1 MWGALGAAV
10 LGWLLLAT
18 LIMIGRHGATLR
30 ALWREPVL
38 RRPVLIFESD
48 DWGPGDATH
57 AEALRRLCEILG
69 RYRDAEGHHPVMTLG
84 MVLALPDRE
93 RMRVEKKYVALS
105 LADAR
110 YAELRSAIEEGVRR
124 GVFAVQLHGK
134 EHYWPPALMV
144 AAQRDEIVRAWL
156 ESDTA
161 RTEDLPAPLQSR
173 WIDASVLPSQVLDDE
188 EIAAAVDD
196 EVGLF
201 KQIFGHAPCVVVP
214 PTFVWNRAVENV
226 WAKCGVRVLV
236 TPGAR
241 FESRDAAGKVIAGG
255 RVIRNGEPG
264 AQGLIYLVRDRYFEP
279 ARGHRAEQA
288 LAALQLKSVCGR
300 PTLLETHRYNYVGD
314 PATAERAYEE
324 LARTLE
330 QGLRAYPS
338 LRFTSTEQLATMLR
352 ERHGE
357 WVDGRCWP
365 RIGAWCRRLRQ
376 ERGLWRDLRLMGL
389 AWMISVLQRLSGS
402 AMASTHE

>member
-1 MWGALGAAV
+1 MARRPQSGTYRARTALGRGRGRRHRIRSKGRRVMWGALGAAV
-10 LGWLLLAT
+10 LGWLLLA
-18 LIMIGRHGATLR
+18 LLFLFGWFGATLR

-48 DWGPGDATH
+48 EWGPGDATH

-110 YAELRSAIEEGVRR
+110 YAALRSAIEEGVRR
-124 GVFAVQLHGK
+124 GGFAVQLHGK

-236 TPGAR
+236 TPG
-241 FESRDAAGKVIAGG
+241 
-255 RVIRNGEPG
+255 
-264 AQGLIYLVRDRYFEP
+264 
-279 ARGHRAEQA
+279 
-288 LAALQLKSVCGR
+288 
-300 PTLLETHRYNYVGD
+300 YNYVGD

-365 RIGAWCRRLRQ
+365 RSGAWCRRLRQ